1 MTQTDDNLTP
11 TPESTTQAV
20 DTVTTSV
27 TTANA
32 TETSAEDPVRT
43 QNFEKAFTILD
54 TLKGHLQKTI
64 IGQEKVI
71 EQIMVALLCSNHAL
85 VEGVPG
91 LGKTLLA
98 KTLAGLIQSEFNRI
112 QFTPD
117 LMPSDVTGHMIYDMQ
132 KGEFTAVRGPVF
144 CNILLADEIN
154 RAPAKTQ
161 ASLLEVMQER
171 QVTLDGS
178 AYKLEPPFIVLAT
191 QNPLEHEGT
200 YALPDAQLDR
210 FLLKIMMEY
219 PDAEDEVRL
228 TSLATDG
235 TISAELHVKD
245 LQPICTI
252 KTIASIQSLTKQV
265 TVDQS
270 IVEYATRIVRATRA
284 WTGIETGAGPRG
296 SIALI
301 RAARAQALLDGVD
314 FVTPDTI
321 KSIALPCLRHRIRL
335 TPDFEIEGIKPDS
348 VLEDILEQT
357 PSPRK

>member
-1 MTQTDDNLTP
+1 MTQIDDTQNSPEINETLNANNSHTD
-11 TPESTTQAV
+11 
-20 DTVTTSV
+20 
-27 TTANA
+27 
-32 TETSAEDPVRT
+32 SAEDSVRV
-43 QNFEKAFTILD
+43 QQFGQAFELLD
-54 TLKGHLQKTI
+54 SLKTHLQKII
-64 IGQEKVI
+64 IGQDKVI

-85 VEGVPG
+85 IEGVPG

-117 LMPSDVTGHMIYDMQ
+117 LMPSDVTGHMLYDMQ
-132 KGEFTAVRGPVF
+132 KGEFTAVKGPVF

-171 QVTLDGS
+171 QVTLDGT
-178 AYKLEPPFIVLAT
+178 AYKLDPPFIVLAT

-210 FLLKIMMEY
+210 FLLKVMMEY
-219 PDAEDEVRL
+219 PGADDEVLLAR
-228 TSLATDG
+228 LATDG
-235 TISAELHVKD
+235 TISAELQVKD
-245 LQPICTI
+245 LAPICTI
-252 KTIASIQSLTKQV
+252 ETMAELQTLTKHV

-301 RAARAQALLDGVD
+301 RAARAQALLDGTD

-335 TPDFEIEGIKPDS
+335 TPDFEIEGIKTDS